1 MTFKEYL
8 VLQLHT
14 YCFLVT
20 AIFAISMIFGV
31 VFTPDEQIYYYQLIG
46 PFILAAL
53 CVIPS
58 FVTFFKD
65 EPTVKQFVFR
75 HIIQFV
81 MIEAIVLFFIN
92 PPENG
97 NKLVYK
103 LIIAG
108 SVLVIYVL
116 SKLMI
121 MLKQYYQSKQLTK
134 QLRVL
139 QDSV

>member
-1 MTFKEYL
+1 MSKECE
-8 VLQLHT
+8 
-14 YCFLVT
+14 YCFKQHKRHEYIAEDGDTT
-20 AIFAISMIFGV
+20 ASLRIDKDMLFIELKWY
-31 VFTPDEQIYYYQLIG
+31 DEFYVLSYMHRIDMNDIYG
-46 PFILAAL
+46 
-53 CVIPS
+53 S
-58 FVTFFKD
+58 
-65 EPTVKQFVFR
+65 
-75 HIIQFV
+75 
-81 MIEAIVLFFIN
+81 
-92 PPENG
+92 ENV
-97 NKLVYK
+97 KLVYK